1 MQRTKAKTLGFLA
14 AILAM
19 IMFLSGCMAFDVSLT
34 IEEGGSGEL
43 VYDVLWEPQYG
54 ENSEES
60 IPEGTEY
67 IPAVTIDEVSYTGYR
82 VRREFSDPEELKAIL
97 TEQAGAEEVF
107 STGEADEGENSLLT
121 QAQAFR
127 LGNFISGVSYED
139 DAALQR
145 VTLTLTF
152 TPIDLS
158 GMVGTDENG
167 ESTLSNEDI
176 FTLYFNIDM
185 PGNILS
191 AAGDRD
197 SVQVE
202 YDENSASFKFSPD
215 RVEETVITLV
225 SDYSN
230 NTYIYSDRPVPD
242 ESYTYSG
249 DREANKALDKA
260 TAEKYGMDNMAD
272 SPAYIVLY
280 LVGAGIVI
288 IAIVL
293 ICVFR
298 LRSGGSGSGDRAYD
312 RKLERD
318 LRNEEARISQQSVKA
333 TRNKPSGKKS
343 SAGGRDNTKNTSKNV
358 GSRNIAS
365 RDTGDR
371 GSGSKNGK

>member
-107 STGEADEGENSLLT
+107 STGETEEGENSLLT

-127 LGNFISGVSYED
+127 LGNFISSVDYED
-139 DAALQR
+139 DTALQR

-280 LVGAGIVI
+280 LVGAGIVVI
-288 IAIVL
+288 SIVL

-298 LRSGGSGSGDRAYD
+298 FRSGSGGSGDRAYD

-318 LRNEEARISQQSVKA
+318 LRNEEARISQQAVKA
-333 TRNKPSGKKS
+333 TRNKASKGKM

-365 RDTGDR
+365 RDTGNR